1 MMEVIGVL
9 LLTILLTIIGISLG
23 VLLIWGLM
31 TYVVYLEENK

>member
-1 MMEVIGVL
+1 MEIIGVL